1 LVDFLCSENQKP
13 LKVTFN
19 SFKHL
24 IGIVFI
30 FLIGCEE
37 VQKKQVKEA
46 EITFKKEALLQ
57 LNSAKEVTIATF
69 EVEIAA
75 NDYKRQ
81 TGLVY
86 RTKLKPNQ

>member
-1 LVDFLCSENQKP
+1 M
-13 LKVTFN
+13 FN

-30 FLIGCEE
+30 FLIGREE